1 MVNLSEKLG
10 LPVDEVTSEVD
21 GLVEDG
27 LLSHDGRT
35 YLIHSNTEFRGNGKR
50 VKTRPARR

>member
-1 MVNLSEKLG
+1 M
-10 LPVDEVTSEVD
+10 PVDEVTSEI
-21 GLVEDG
+21 GELVEDG
-27 LLSHDGRT
+27 ALSHDGRT